1 MKVYLNIVNRHYFVS
16 EIQTCHS
23 KHLGHFKMKKM
34 SKYPSKLLS
43 STLKSFHYDIL
54 TEPRWGC
61 MKQIMPLLV
70 IHYFPLISDTT
81 KDKQLPYASLAYT
94 QAHMYMHAHVHTHK
108 HTHTHTH
115 TLRALSTFSC
125 QHRVCT
131 GSRADEWK
139 KIWREVQGG
148 GGCFGIKLSVV
159 GLTGDETTGEVR
171 QLTVWDSRSLNGSL
185 AVLNRPVSV
194 TEDERVT
201 ERVLRIVSLI
211 SILNPLSVF
220 HFIWTWRRVKFKS
233 TKGWVTDFKLQ
244 RDDRS

>member
-115 TLRALSTFSC
+115 THWEHSAHSAVS
-125 QHRVCT
+125 T
-131 GSRADEWK
+131 GSARVRGLTSGRRYGE
-139 KIWREVQGG
+139 RCG

-159 GLTGDETTGEVR
+159 GPTGDETTGEVR
-171 QLTVWDSRSLNGSL
+171 QLTGETAEVWT
-185 AVLNRPVSV
+185 VLLQFS
-194 TEDERVT
+194 TD
-201 ERVLRIVSLI
+201 
-211 SILNPLSVF
+211 LSA
-220 HFIWTWRRVKFKS
+220 WRRMKE
-233 TKGWVTDFKLQ
+233 
-244 RDDRS
+244 

>member
-1 MKVYLNIVNRHYFVS
+1 
-16 EIQTCHS
+16 
-23 KHLGHFKMKKM
+23 
-34 SKYPSKLLS
+34 
-43 STLKSFHYDIL
+43 
-54 TEPRWGC
+54 
-61 MKQIMPLLV
+61 MPLLV

-115 TLRALSTFSC
+115 TESTQHIQLSAQGLHGFEGW
-125 QHRVCT
+125 RVEEDMAR
-131 GSRADEWK
+131 GAG
-139 KIWREVQGG
+139 GG

-220 HFIWTWRRVKFKS
+220 HFIWTWRCVKFKS

>member
-1 MKVYLNIVNRHYFVS
+1 MRVYETDHASIS
-16 EIQTCHS
+16 HS
-23 KHLGHFKMKKM
+23 
-34 SKYPSKLLS
+34 LLS
-43 STLKSFHYDIL
+43 SDLWHYK
-54 TEPRWGC
+54 R
-61 MKQIMPLLV
+61 QA
-70 IHYFPLISDTT
+70 
-81 KDKQLPYASLAYT
+81 ASLRFT
-94 QAHMYMHAHVHTHK
+94 CLHTSTHVHACTHTHTQT

-115 TLRALSTFSC
+115 THWEHSAHSAVS
-125 QHRVCT
+125 T
-131 GSRADEWK
+131 GSARVRGLTSGRRYGE
-139 KIWREVQGG
+139 RCGG

-159 GLTGDETTGEVR
+159 GPTGDETTGEVR
-171 QLTVWDSRSLNGSL
+171 QLTGWDSRSLNGSL

-201 ERVLRIVSLI
+201 ERVLHKVSLI